1 MTVAVLPGDGIGP
14 EVMDVAVKVLEHAG
28 GLFGQ
33 SFNFKHAPVGGAAF
47 EASGEH
53 FPESTRQACA
63 DSEAILFGSV
73 GGPVSEQHLP
83 KWKDSEKNA
92 VLGMR
97 KAFDLAVNVR
107 PAQVYP
113 ALAHASPLRADII
126 EKGVDMVIIRELLG
140 GLYFGEHK
148 TEGDKATDV
157 CEYSVEQIR
166 RPLEFAF
173 TAAKQRR
180 GRLTVVDKAN
190 VPDTSRLWRRVA
202 TEMAPQHPE
211 VELEFMYVDNA
222 AMQLIK
228 APSHFDVICTENL
241 FGDILSDA
249 ASVLPGSLG
258 LMPSASLGSGKYMYE
273 PSGGSAPDLTG
284 LDVANPVAQ
293 ILCTAMMLRY
303 TFNLPE
309 MAAAIETAVS
319 STLASG
325 ICTADIAAPGSK
337 PCGTK
342 AFGDAV
348 CKKLSETHA

>member
-126 EKGVDMVIIRELLG
+126 EKGVDMVIIREVRRCITTHRAATTPSGPPPLLGPLRTALRTAWPRLTSLLAWQLLG

-190 VPDTSRLWRRVA
+190 VLDTSRLWRRVA

-228 APSHFDVICTENL
+228 ARTCHAHAVR
-241 FGDILSDA
+241 
-249 ASVLPGSLG
+249 
-258 LMPSASLGSGKYMYE
+258 MPCACRAHAVRMLWPCHPPCS
-273 PSGGSAPDLTG
+273 
-284 LDVANPVAQ
+284 PVYP
-293 ILCTAMMLRY
+293 T
-303 TFNLPE
+303 
-309 MAAAIETAVS
+309 
-319 STLASG
+319 STS
-325 ICTADIAAPGSK
+325 P
-337 PCGTK
+337 P
-342 AFGDAV
+342 
-348 CKKLSETHA
+348 

>member
-1 MTVAVLPGDGIGP
+1 MLRRQQFALLRLARGRAMSSAPMTVAVLPGDGIGP

-126 EKGVDMVIIRELLG
+126 EKGVDMVIIREARRCTTT
-140 GLYFGEHK
+140 H
-148 TEGDKATDV
+148 TAT
-157 CEYSVEQIR
+157 
-166 RPLEFAF
+166 
-173 TAAKQRR
+173 T
-180 GRLTVVDKAN
+180 T
-190 VPDTSRLWRRVA
+190 
-202 TEMAPQHPE
+202 
-211 VELEFMYVDNA
+211 
-222 AMQLIK
+222 
-228 APSHFDVICTENL
+228 
-241 FGDILSDA
+241 
-249 ASVLPGSLG
+249 
-258 LMPSASLGSGKYMYE
+258 
-273 PSGGSAPDLTG
+273 PSGPPPLLDPLRTDLLDRPARPPCAP
-284 LDVANPVAQ
+284 
-293 ILCTAMMLRY
+293 
-303 TFNLPE
+303 
-309 MAAAIETAVS
+309 
-319 STLASG
+319 
-325 ICTADIAAPGSK
+325 
-337 PCGTK
+337 PCG
-342 AFGDAV
+342 
-348 CKKLSETHA
+348 